1 MDALSSRAE
10 YSVHAQAMHETATR
24 TKGALLQ
31 SGCGLMTDSRRHPMN
46 TPGKPKPTWKQ
57 WHVLLLVLAI
67 ALLVTLIIVIA
78 PW

>member
-1 MDALSSRAE
+1 MDALSSRTKH
-10 YSVHAQAMHETATR
+10 SVHARAMHEIATR
-24 TKGALLQ
+24 TEDALLQ
-31 SGCGLMTDSRRHPMN
+31 SGCEPMTDSRRGPMN

>member
-1 MDALSSRAE
+1 MDALSSRAG

-24 TKGALLQ
+24 TGGALLQ
-31 SGCGLMTDSRRHPMN
+31 SGCGPMTDSRRHPMN

-67 ALLVTLIIVIA
+67 ALLVMLIIVIA

>member
-1 MDALSSRAE
+1 MDALSSRAG
-10 YSVHAQAMHETATR
+10 YNVHAQAMHETAMR

-31 SGCGLMTDSRRHPMN
+31 SGCMLMTDSRRHPMN
-46 TPGKPKPTWKQ
+46 IPGKPEPTWKQ